1 MYNLFSKHIKKEFSF
16 LKESKLL
23 VCVSGGVDS
32 MVLINLLNRLK
43 YNVSIAHC
51 NFNLRDDESDI
62 DEDFVKNY
70 AITNSIPFFSK
81 SFITRIPKH
90 SMQMAARNLRYKWF
104 YSVLKVEELD
114 YIITAHHLDDSL
126 ETFIL
131 NLSRASGIEGLAG
144 IKQLNDIIVR
154 PLLIFS
160 KNEILNYAK
169 TNNIKWREDSTNKKN
184 DYQRNQIRNEIIP
197 LLKKLHPNFLD
208 QSKKTMTFLKE
219 SNLIIENYIQI
230 IKNENF
236 NLKDD
241 EIFVSKDFIKNNS
254 NLIFHL
260 FKEYNFKYS
269 DQILELCNS
278 LSGKIIESN
287 THVLLSNRSNLVV
300 KEKTNRID
308 QTFEVG
314 IKGLLSP
321 IEMNI
326 KVGEFKTKFNKK
338 SIYLSKKEIDF
349 PLYLRKWK
357 KGDVFFPF
365 GMKGKKTVSKY
376 YKDEK
381 MSFFDKQN
389 QWLLCN
395 NDEIVWVVGKRP
407 DRRFFKDNNASLKIE
422 VL

>member
-131 NLSRASGIEGLAG
+131 NLSRASGIEGLTG
-144 IKQLNDIIVR
+144 IKQLNDVIVR
-154 PLLIFS
+154 PLLVFS

-230 IKNENF
+230 VKNENF

-241 EIFVSKDFIKNNS
+241 EIVISKDFIKNNS

-326 KVGEFKTKFNKK
+326 EVGEFKTEFNKK

-349 PLYLRKWK
+349 PLCLRKWK

>member
-1 MYNLFSKHIKKEFSF
+1 MKSNFLEYIDHNYLFRKDSKIV
-16 LKESKLL
+16 LAI
-23 VCVSGGVDS
+23 SGGIDS
-32 MVLINLLNRLK
+32 ICLADLLIRSG
-43 YNVSIAHC
+43 YNIEFAHC

-241 EIFVSKDFIKNNS
+241 EIFISKDFIKNNS

>member
-1 MYNLFSKHIKKEFSF
+1 MYNLFLKHIKKELGF
-16 LKESKLL
+16 LKQSKLL

-32 MVLINLLNRLK
+32 MVLIHLLNKLE
-43 YNVSIAHC
+43 YNTSIAHC
-51 NFNLRDDESDI
+51 NFNLRNDESDL

-81 SFITRIPKH
+81 SFVTKLPKH
-90 SMQMAARNLRYKWF
+90 SMQMAARNLRYEWF
-104 YSVLKVEELD
+104 YDIINAEKLD
-114 YIITAHHLDDSL
+114 YILTAHHLDDSL

-131 NLSRASGIEGLAG
+131 NLSRASGIEGLTG
-144 IKQLNDIIVR
+144 IKKINDIIVR
-154 PLLIFS
+154 PLLVFS
-160 KNEILNYAK
+160 KKEILNYAI
-169 TNNIKWREDSTNKKN
+169 TNNIKWREDSTNTNN
-184 DYQRNQIRNEIIP
+184 DYQRNQIRNKIIP
-197 LLKKLHPNFLD
+197 FLKKLHPNFLN
-208 QSKKTMTFLKE
+208 QTKKTMNFLKE
-219 SNLIIENYIQI
+219 SNLIIENYIQK
-230 IKNENF
+230 IKDENF
-236 NLKDD
+236 TLKDD
-241 EIFVSKDFIKNNS
+241 EIIILKDFVKTNS
-254 NLIFHL
+254 SLVFHL
-260 FKEYNFKYS
+260 FKEYNFKHS

-287 THVLLSNRSNLVV
+287 THVILSNRLNLILKKKSN
-300 KEKTNRID
+300 KTD

-314 IKGLLSP
+314 LKGLVSP

-326 KVGEFKTKFNKK
+326 EVGEFQTKFNRK
-338 SIYLSKKEIDF
+338 SIYLSKNEIDF

-395 NDEIVWVVGKRP
+395 NEEIVWVVGKRP
-407 DRRFFKDNNASLKIE
+407 DRRFFKNNNASLKIE

>member
-241 EIFVSKDFIKNNS
+241 EIFISKDFIKNNS

-326 KVGEFKTKFNKK
+326 EVGEFKTKFNKK

>member
-16 LKESKLL
+16 LNKSKLL

-32 MVLINLLNRLK
+32 MVLINLLKRLN
-43 YNVSIAHC
+43 YDVSIAHC
-51 NFNLRDDESDI
+51 NFNLRNDESDL
-62 DEDFVKNY
+62 DEDFVKSY
-70 AITNSIPFFSK
+70 AFNNSIQFFSK
-81 SFITRIPKH
+81 SFVTQLRKH

-104 YSVLKVEELD
+104 YNILKTEKLD

-131 NLSRASGIEGLAG
+131 NLSRASGIEGLTG
-144 IKQLNDIIVR
+144 IKQLNDVIAR
-154 PLLIFS
+154 PLLVFS

-169 TNNIKWREDSTNKKN
+169 ANSIKWREDSTNKKN
-184 DYQRNQIRNEIIP
+184 NYQRNQIRNEIIP

-219 SNLIIENYIQI
+219 SNLIIDNYIQNV
-230 IKNENF
+230 KNENF
-236 NLKDD
+236 TLKDD
-241 EIFVSKDFIKNNS
+241 EIIISKDFIKSNS
-254 NLIFHL
+254 NIIFHL
-260 FKEYNFKYS
+260 FKEYNFKHS

-287 THVLLSNRSNLVV
+287 THVLLSNRSNLIVR
-300 KEKTNRID
+300 EKTNRID
-308 QTFEVG
+308 QIFEVG

-326 KVGEFKTKFNKK
+326 EVGEFKTKFNKK

-349 PLYLRKWK
+349 PLCLRKWK

>member
-241 EIFVSKDFIKNNS
+241 KIFISKDFIKNNS

-326 KVGEFKTKFNKK
+326 EVGEFKTKFNKK

>member
-51 NFNLRDDESDI
+51 NFNLRDNESDI

-131 NLSRASGIEGLAG
+131 NLSRASGIEGLTG
-144 IKQLNDIIVR
+144 IKQLNDVIVR
-154 PLLIFS
+154 PLLVFS

-241 EIFVSKDFIKNNS
+241 EIFISKDFIKNNS

-326 KVGEFKTKFNKK
+326 EVGEFKTKFNKK

>member
-62 DEDFVKNY
+62 DENFVKNY

-241 EIFVSKDFIKNNS
+241 EIFISKDFIKNNS

-287 THVLLSNRSNLVV
+287 THILLSNRSNLVV

-326 KVGEFKTKFNKK
+326 EVGEFKTKFNKK

>member
-16 LKESKLL
+16 LNKSKLL

-32 MVLINLLNRLK
+32 MVLINLLKRLN
-43 YNVSIAHC
+43 YDVSIAHC
-51 NFNLRDDESDI
+51 NFNLRNDESDL
-62 DEDFVKNY
+62 DEDFVKSY
-70 AITNSIPFFSK
+70 AFNNSIQFFSK
-81 SFITRIPKH
+81 SFVTQLRKH

-104 YSVLKVEELD
+104 YNILKTEKLD

-131 NLSRASGIEGLAG
+131 NLSRASGIEGLTG
-144 IKQLNDIIVR
+144 IKQLNDVIAR
-154 PLLIFS
+154 PLLVFS

-169 TNNIKWREDSTNKKN
+169 ANSIKWREDSTNKKN
-184 DYQRNQIRNEIIP
+184 NYQRNQIRNEIIP

-219 SNLIIENYIQI
+219 SNLIIDNYIQNV
-230 IKNENF
+230 KNENF
-236 NLKDD
+236 TLKDD
-241 EIFVSKDFIKNNS
+241 EIIISKDFIKNNS
-254 NLIFHL
+254 NIIFHL
-260 FKEYNFKYS
+260 FKEYNFKHS

-287 THVLLSNRSNLVV
+287 THVLLSNRSNLIV

-308 QTFEVG
+308 QIFEVG

-326 KVGEFKTKFNKK
+326 EVGEFKTKFNKK

-349 PLYLRKWK
+349 PLCLRKWK

>member
-51 NFNLRDDESDI
+51 NFNLRDNESDI

-241 EIFVSKDFIKNNS
+241 KIFISKDFIKNNS

-326 KVGEFKTKFNKK
+326 EVGEFKTKFNKK

>member
-1 MYNLFSKHIKKEFSF
+1 MYSLFSKHIKKEFKF
-16 LKESKLL
+16 LNKSKLL

-32 MVLINLLNRLK
+32 MVLINLLNRFN
-43 YNVSIAHC
+43 YDVSIAHC
-51 NFNLRDDESDI
+51 NFNLRNEESDL
-62 DEDFVKNY
+62 DENFVKNY
-70 AITNSIPFFSK
+70 AFSNSIPFFSK
-81 SFITRIPKH
+81 SFVTKLPKH
-90 SMQMAARNLRYKWF
+90 SMQMAARNLRYEWF
-104 YSVLKVEELD
+104 YEILKTEKLD

-131 NLSRASGIEGLAG
+131 NLSRASGIEGLTG
-144 IKQLNDIIVR
+144 IKKLNDLIVR
-154 PLLIFS
+154 PLLVFS
-160 KNEILNYAK
+160 KKEILNYAK
-169 TNNIKWREDSTNKKN
+169 ANNIKWREDSTNKN
-184 DYQRNQIRNEIIP
+184 NNYQRNQIRNEIIP

-208 QSKKTMTFLKE
+208 QSNKTMTFLKE
-219 SNLIIENYIQI
+219 SSLIIDNYIQN
-230 IKNENF
+230 IKMKNF
-236 NLKDD
+236 ILKDD
-241 EIFVSKDFIKNNS
+241 EIVISKAFIKNNS

-260 FKEYNFKYS
+260 FKEYNFKHS

-278 LSGKIIESN
+278 LSGKIIKSN
-287 THVLLSNRSNLVV
+287 THLLLSNRLNLILKKKIITVY
-300 KEKTNRID
+300 

-314 IKGLLSP
+314 LKGLVSP

-326 KVGEFKTKFNKK
+326 EVGEFQTKFNKK
-338 SIYLSKKEIDF
+338 SIYLSKNEIDF

-395 NDEIVWVVGKRP
+395 NEEIIWVVGKRP
-407 DRRFFKDNNASLKIE
+407 DRRFFKNSNASLKIE

>member
-241 EIFVSKDFIKNNS
+241 EIFISKDFIKNNS

-326 KVGEFKTKFNKK
+326 EVGEFKTKFNKK
-338 SIYLSKKEIDF
+338 SIYLSKKEIDV
-349 PLYLRKWK
+349 PR
-357 KGDVFFPF
+357 
-365 GMKGKKTVSKY
+365 
-376 YKDEK
+376 
-381 MSFFDKQN
+381 
-389 QWLLCN
+389 
-395 NDEIVWVVGKRP
+395 
-407 DRRFFKDNNASLKIE
+407 
-422 VL
+422 

>member
-1 MYNLFSKHIKKEFSF
+1 MYNLFSKHIKKELSF
-16 LKESKLL
+16 LNKSKLL

-32 MVLINLLNRLK
+32 MVLINLLKRLN
-43 YNVSIAHC
+43 YDVSIAHC
-51 NFNLRDDESDI
+51 NFNLRNDESDL
-62 DEDFVKNY
+62 DEDFVKSY
-70 AITNSIPFFSK
+70 AFNNSIQFFSK
-81 SFITRIPKH
+81 SFVTQLRKH

-104 YSVLKVEELD
+104 YNILKTEKLD

-131 NLSRASGIEGLAG
+131 NLSRASGIEGLTG
-144 IKQLNDIIVR
+144 IKQLNDVIAR
-154 PLLIFS
+154 PLLVFS

-169 TNNIKWREDSTNKKN
+169 ANSIKWREDSTNKKN
-184 DYQRNQIRNEIIP
+184 NYQRNQIRNEIIP

-219 SNLIIENYIQI
+219 SNLIIDNYIQN

-236 NLKDD
+236 TLKDD
-241 EIFVSKDFIKNNS
+241 EIIISKDFIKNNS
-254 NLIFHL
+254 NIIFHL
-260 FKEYNFKYS
+260 FKEYNFKHS

-287 THVLLSNRSNLVV
+287 THVLLSNRSNLIVR
-300 KEKTNRID
+300 EKTNRID
-308 QTFEVG
+308 QIFEVG

-326 KVGEFKTKFNKK
+326 EVGEFKTKFNKK

-349 PLYLRKWK
+349 PLCLRKWK

-381 MSFFDKQN
+381 MSIKYFF
-389 QWLLCN
+389 
-395 NDEIVWVVGKRP
+395 
-407 DRRFFKDNNASLKIE
+407 
-422 VL
+422 

>member
-1 MYNLFSKHIKKEFSF
+1 MYSLFSKHIKKEFRF
-16 LKESKLL
+16 LNKSKLL

-32 MVLINLLNRLK
+32 MVLINLLNRFN
-43 YNVSIAHC
+43 YDVSIAHC
-51 NFNLRDDESDI
+51 NFNLRNEESDL
-62 DEDFVKNY
+62 DENFVKNY
-70 AITNSIPFFSK
+70 AFSNSIPFFSK
-81 SFITRIPKH
+81 SFVTKLPKH
-90 SMQMAARNLRYKWF
+90 SMQMAARNLRYEWF
-104 YSVLKVEELD
+104 YEILKTEKLD

-131 NLSRASGIEGLAG
+131 NLSRASGIEGLTG
-144 IKQLNDIIVR
+144 IKKLNDLIVR
-154 PLLIFS
+154 PLLVFS
-160 KNEILNYAK
+160 KKEILNYAK
-169 TNNIKWREDSTNKKN
+169 ANNIKWREDSTNKN
-184 DYQRNQIRNEIIP
+184 NNYQRNQIRNEIIP

-208 QSKKTMTFLKE
+208 QSNKTMTFLKE
-219 SNLIIENYIQI
+219 SSLIIDNYIQN
-230 IKNENF
+230 IKMKNF
-236 NLKDD
+236 ILKDD
-241 EIFVSKDFIKNNS
+241 EIVISKAFIKNNS

-260 FKEYNFKYS
+260 FKEYNFKHS

-287 THVLLSNRSNLVV
+287 THLLLSNRLNLILKKKINTVY
-300 KEKTNRID
+300 

-314 IKGLLSP
+314 LKGLVSP

-326 KVGEFKTKFNKK
+326 EVGEFQTKFNKK
-338 SIYLSKKEIDF
+338 SIYLSKNEIDF

-395 NDEIVWVVGKRP
+395 NEEIIWVVGKRP
-407 DRRFFKDNNASLKIE
+407 DRRFFKNSNASLKIE

>member
-1 MYNLFSKHIKKEFSF
+1 MYNLFSKHIKKELSF
-16 LKESKLL
+16 LNKSKLL

-32 MVLINLLNRLK
+32 MVLINLLKKLN
-43 YNVSIAHC
+43 YDVSIAHC
-51 NFNLRDDESDI
+51 NFNLRNDESDL
-62 DEDFVKNY
+62 DEEFVKNY
-70 AITNSIPFFSK
+70 AFSNSIPFFSK
-81 SFITRIPKH
+81 SFVTQLRKH

-104 YSVLKVEELD
+104 YNILKTEKLD

-131 NLSRASGIEGLAG
+131 NLSRASGIEGLTG
-144 IKQLNDIIVR
+144 IKQLNDVIAR
-154 PLLIFS
+154 PLLVFS

-169 TNNIKWREDSTNKKN
+169 ANSIKWREDSTNKKN
-184 DYQRNQIRNEIIP
+184 NYQRNQIRNEIIP

-219 SNLIIENYIQI
+219 SNLIIDNYIQN

-236 NLKDD
+236 TLKDD
-241 EIFVSKDFIKNNS
+241 EIIISKDFIKSNS
-254 NLIFHL
+254 NIIFHL
-260 FKEYNFKYS
+260 FKEYNFKHS

-287 THVLLSNRSNLVV
+287 THVLLSNRSNLIVR
-300 KEKTNRID
+300 EKINRID
-308 QTFEVG
+308 QIFEVG

-326 KVGEFKTKFNKK
+326 EVGEFKTEFNKK

-349 PLYLRKWK
+349 PLCLRKWK

>member
-1 MYNLFSKHIKKEFSF
+1 MYSLFSKHIKKEFKF
-16 LKESKLL
+16 LNKSKLL

-32 MVLINLLNRLK
+32 MVLINLLNRFN
-43 YNVSIAHC
+43 YDVSIAHC
-51 NFNLRDDESDI
+51 NFNLRNEESDL
-62 DEDFVKNY
+62 DENFVKNY
-70 AITNSIPFFSK
+70 AFSNSIPFFSK
-81 SFITRIPKH
+81 SFVTKLPKH
-90 SMQMAARNLRYKWF
+90 SMQMAARNLRYEWF
-104 YSVLKVEELD
+104 YEILKTEKLD

-131 NLSRASGIEGLAG
+131 NLSRASGIEGLTG
-144 IKQLNDIIVR
+144 IKKLNDLIVR
-154 PLLIFS
+154 PLLVFS
-160 KNEILNYAK
+160 KKEILNYAK
-169 TNNIKWREDSTNKKN
+169 ANNIKWREDSTNKN
-184 DYQRNQIRNEIIP
+184 NNYQRNQIRNEIIP

-208 QSKKTMTFLKE
+208 QSNKTMTFLKE
-219 SNLIIENYIQI
+219 SSLIIDNYIQN
-230 IKNENF
+230 IKMKNF
-236 NLKDD
+236 ILKDD
-241 EIFVSKDFIKNNS
+241 EIVISKAFIKNNS

-260 FKEYNFKYS
+260 FKEYNFKHS

-287 THVLLSNRSNLVV
+287 THLLLSNRLNLILKKKINTVY
-300 KEKTNRID
+300 

-314 IKGLLSP
+314 LKGLVSP

-326 KVGEFKTKFNKK
+326 EVGEFQTKFNKK
-338 SIYLSKKEIDF
+338 SIYLSKNEIDF

-395 NDEIVWVVGKRP
+395 NEEIIWVVGKRP
-407 DRRFFKDNNASLKIE
+407 DRRFFKNSNASLKIE

>member
-16 LKESKLL
+16 LNKSKLL

-32 MVLINLLNRLK
+32 MVLINLLKRLN
-43 YNVSIAHC
+43 YDVSIAHC
-51 NFNLRDDESDI
+51 NFNLRNDESDL
-62 DEDFVKNY
+62 DEDFVKSY
-70 AITNSIPFFSK
+70 AFNNSIPFFSK
-81 SFITRIPKH
+81 SFVTQLPKH

-104 YSVLKVEELD
+104 YNILKTEKLD

-131 NLSRASGIEGLAG
+131 NLSRASGIEGLTG
-144 IKQLNDIIVR
+144 IKQLNDVIAR
-154 PLLIFS
+154 PLLVFS

-169 TNNIKWREDSTNKKN
+169 ANSIKWREDSTNKKN
-184 DYQRNQIRNEIIP
+184 NYQRNQIRNEIIP

-219 SNLIIENYIQI
+219 SNLIIDNYIQN

-236 NLKDD
+236 TLKDD
-241 EIFVSKDFIKNNS
+241 EIIISKDFIKNNS
-254 NLIFHL
+254 NIIFHL
-260 FKEYNFKYS
+260 FKEYNFKHS

-287 THVLLSNRSNLVV
+287 THVLLSNRSNLIV

-308 QTFEVG
+308 QIFEVG

-326 KVGEFKTKFNKK
+326 EVGEFKTKFNKK

-349 PLYLRKWK
+349 PLCLRKWK

>member
-131 NLSRASGIEGLAG
+131 NLSRASGIEGLTG
-144 IKQLNDIIVR
+144 IKQLNDVIVR
-154 PLLIFS
+154 PLLVFS

-241 EIFVSKDFIKNNS
+241 EIFISKDFIKNNS

-326 KVGEFKTKFNKK
+326 EVGEFKTKFNKK

>member
-62 DEDFVKNY
+62 DEDFVKNH

-131 NLSRASGIEGLAG
+131 NLSRASGIEGLTG
-144 IKQLNDIIVR
+144 IKQLNDVIVR
-154 PLLIFS
+154 PLLVFS

-208 QSKKTMTFLKE
+208 QSKKTMTFLNE
-219 SNLIIENYIQI
+219 SNLIIDNYIQI
-230 IKNENF
+230 VKNENF

-241 EIFVSKDFIKNNS
+241 EIVISKDFIKNNS

-326 KVGEFKTKFNKK
+326 EVGEFKTKFNKK

>member
-326 KVGEFKTKFNKK
+326 EVGEFKTKFNKK

>member
-184 DYQRNQIRNEIIP
+184 HYQRNQIRNEIIP

-241 EIFVSKDFIKNNS
+241 EIFISKDFIKNNS

-326 KVGEFKTKFNKK
+326 EVGEFKTKFNKK

>member
-1 MYNLFSKHIKKEFSF
+1 MYSLFSKHIKKEFRF
-16 LKESKLL
+16 LNKSKLL

-32 MVLINLLNRLK
+32 MVLINLLNRFN
-43 YNVSIAHC
+43 YDVSIAHC
-51 NFNLRDDESDI
+51 NFNLRNEESDL
-62 DEDFVKNY
+62 DENFVKNY
-70 AITNSIPFFSK
+70 AFSNSIPFFSK
-81 SFITRIPKH
+81 SFVTKLPKH
-90 SMQMAARNLRYKWF
+90 SMQMAARNLRYEWF
-104 YSVLKVEELD
+104 YEILKTEKLD

-131 NLSRASGIEGLAG
+131 NLSRASGIEGLTG
-144 IKQLNDIIVR
+144 IKKLNDLIVR
-154 PLLIFS
+154 PLLVFS
-160 KNEILNYAK
+160 KKEILNYAK
-169 TNNIKWREDSTNKKN
+169 ANNIKWREDSTNKN
-184 DYQRNQIRNEIIP
+184 NNYQRNQIRNEIIP

-208 QSKKTMTFLKE
+208 QTNKTMTFLKE
-219 SNLIIENYIQI
+219 SSLIIDNYIQN
-230 IKNENF
+230 IKMKNF
-236 NLKDD
+236 ILKDD
-241 EIFVSKDFIKNNS
+241 EIVISKAFIKNNS

-260 FKEYNFKYS
+260 FKEYNFKHS

-287 THVLLSNRSNLVV
+287 THLLLSNRLNLILKKKINTVY
-300 KEKTNRID
+300 

-314 IKGLLSP
+314 LKGLVSP

-326 KVGEFKTKFNKK
+326 EVGEFQTKFNKK
-338 SIYLSKKEIDF
+338 SIYLSKNEIDF

-395 NDEIVWVVGKRP
+395 NEEIIWVVGKRP
-407 DRRFFKDNNASLKIE
+407 DRRFFKNSNASLKIE

>member
-1 MYNLFSKHIKKEFSF
+1 MYNLFSKHIKKELSF
-16 LKESKLL
+16 LNKSKLL

-32 MVLINLLNRLK
+32 MVLINLLKRLN
-43 YNVSIAHC
+43 YDVSIAHC
-51 NFNLRDDESDI
+51 NFNLRNDESDL
-62 DEDFVKNY
+62 DEEFVKNY
-70 AITNSIPFFSK
+70 AFSNSIPFFSK
-81 SFITRIPKH
+81 SFITQLPKH

-104 YSVLKVEELD
+104 YNILRTEKLD
-114 YIITAHHLDDSL
+114 YMITAHHLDDSL

-131 NLSRASGIEGLAG
+131 NLSRASGIEGLTG
-144 IKQLNDIIVR
+144 IKQLNDVIVR
-154 PLLIFS
+154 PLLAFS

-169 TNNIKWREDSTNKKN
+169 ANNIKWREDSTNIKN

-219 SNLIIENYIQI
+219 SNLIVDNYIQN
-230 IKNENF
+230 IKNKNF
-236 NLKDD
+236 TLKDD
-241 EIFVSKDFIKNNS
+241 EIAISKNFIKKNN

-260 FKEYNFKYS
+260 FKEYNFKHS

-287 THVLLSNRSNLVV
+287 THILLSNRSNLII

-308 QTFEVG
+308 QIFEVG

-326 KVGEFKTKFNKK
+326 EVGEFKTEFNKK

-349 PLYLRKWK
+349 PLCLRKWK

>member
-208 QSKKTMTFLKE
+208 QSKKTMTFLNE
-219 SNLIIENYIQI
+219 SNLIIDNYIQI
-230 IKNENF
+230 VKNENF

-241 EIFVSKDFIKNNS
+241 EIVISKDFIKNNS

-326 KVGEFKTKFNKK
+326 EVGEFKTKFNKK

>member
-16 LKESKLL
+16 LNKSKLL

-32 MVLINLLNRLK
+32 MVLINLLKRLN
-43 YNVSIAHC
+43 YDVSIAHC
-51 NFNLRDDESDI
+51 NFNLRNDESDL
-62 DEDFVKNY
+62 DEDFVKSY
-70 AITNSIPFFSK
+70 AFNNSIQFFSK
-81 SFITRIPKH
+81 SFVTQLRKH

-104 YSVLKVEELD
+104 YNILKTEKLD

-131 NLSRASGIEGLAG
+131 NLSRASGIEGLTG
-144 IKQLNDIIVR
+144 IKQLNDVIVR
-154 PLLIFS
+154 PLLVFS

-169 TNNIKWREDSTNKKN
+169 ANNIKWREDSTNKKN
-184 DYQRNQIRNEIIP
+184 NYQRNQIRNEIIP

-219 SNLIIENYIQI
+219 SNLIIDNYIQN

-236 NLKDD
+236 TLKDD
-241 EIFVSKDFIKNNS
+241 EIIISKDFIKNNS
-254 NLIFHL
+254 NIIFHL
-260 FKEYNFKYS
+260 FKEYNFKHS

-287 THVLLSNRSNLVV
+287 THVLLSNRSNLIVR
-300 KEKTNRID
+300 EKTNRID
-308 QTFEVG
+308 QIFEVG

-326 KVGEFKTKFNKK
+326 EVGEFKTKFNKK

-349 PLYLRKWK
+349 PLCLRKWK

>member
-51 NFNLRDDESDI
+51 NFNLRDNESDI

-241 EIFVSKDFIKNNS
+241 EIFISKDFIKNNS

-326 KVGEFKTKFNKK
+326 EVGEFKTKFNKK

>member
-1 MYNLFSKHIKKEFSF
+1 MYSLFSKHIKKEFKF
-16 LKESKLL
+16 LNKSKLL

-32 MVLINLLNRLK
+32 MVLINLLNRFN
-43 YNVSIAHC
+43 YDVSIAHC
-51 NFNLRDDESDI
+51 NFNLRNEESDL
-62 DEDFVKNY
+62 DENFVKNY
-70 AITNSIPFFSK
+70 AFSNSIPFFSK
-81 SFITRIPKH
+81 SFVTKLPKH
-90 SMQMAARNLRYKWF
+90 SMQMAARNLRYEWF
-104 YSVLKVEELD
+104 YEILKTEKLD

-131 NLSRASGIEGLAG
+131 NLSRASGIEGLTG
-144 IKQLNDIIVR
+144 IKKLNDLIVR
-154 PLLIFS
+154 PLLVFS
-160 KNEILNYAK
+160 KKEILNYAK
-169 TNNIKWREDSTNKKN
+169 ANNIKWREDSTNKN
-184 DYQRNQIRNEIIP
+184 NNYQRNQIRNEIIP

-208 QSKKTMTFLKE
+208 QTNKTMTFLKE
-219 SNLIIENYIQI
+219 SSLIIDNYIQN
-230 IKNENF
+230 IKMKNF
-236 NLKDD
+236 ILKDD
-241 EIFVSKDFIKNNS
+241 EIVISKAFIKNNS

-260 FKEYNFKYS
+260 FKEYNFKHS

-278 LSGKIIESN
+278 LSGKIIKSN
-287 THVLLSNRSNLVV
+287 THLLLSNRLNLILKKKIITVY
-300 KEKTNRID
+300 

-314 IKGLLSP
+314 LKGLVSP

-326 KVGEFKTKFNKK
+326 EVGEFQTKFNKK
-338 SIYLSKKEIDF
+338 SIYLSKNEIDF

-395 NDEIVWVVGKRP
+395 NEEIIWVVGKRP
-407 DRRFFKDNNASLKIE
+407 DRRFFKNSNASLKIE

>member
-1 MYNLFSKHIKKEFSF
+1 MYNLFSKHIKKELSF
-16 LKESKLL
+16 LNKSKLL

-32 MVLINLLNRLK
+32 MVLINLLKKLN
-43 YNVSIAHC
+43 YDVSIAHC
-51 NFNLRDDESDI
+51 NFNLRNDESDL
-62 DEDFVKNY
+62 DEEFVKNY
-70 AITNSIPFFSK
+70 AFSNSIPFFSK
-81 SFITRIPKH
+81 SFVTQLPKH

-104 YSVLKVEELD
+104 YNILRTEKLD
-114 YIITAHHLDDSL
+114 YMITAHHLDDSL

-131 NLSRASGIEGLAG
+131 NLSRASGIEGLTG
-144 IKQLNDIIVR
+144 IKQLNDVIVR
-154 PLLIFS
+154 PLLVFS

-169 TNNIKWREDSTNKKN
+169 ANNIKWREDSTNIKN

-219 SNLIIENYIQI
+219 SNLIVDNYIQN
-230 IKNENF
+230 IKNKNF
-236 NLKDD
+236 TLKDD
-241 EIFVSKDFIKNNS
+241 EIAISKKFIKKNS

-260 FKEYNFKYS
+260 FKEYNFKHS

-287 THVLLSNRSNLVV
+287 THILLSNRSNLII

-308 QTFEVG
+308 QIFEVG

-326 KVGEFKTKFNKK
+326 EVGEFKTEFNKK

-349 PLYLRKWK
+349 PLCLRKWK
-357 KGDVFFPF
+357 IGDVFFPF

-407 DRRFFKDNNASLKIE
+407 DRRFFKNNNASLKIE
-422 VL
+422 IL

>member
-208 QSKKTMTFLKE
+208 QSKKTMTFLNE
-219 SNLIIENYIQI
+219 SNLIIDNYIQI
-230 IKNENF
+230 VKNENF

-241 EIFVSKDFIKNNS
+241 EIVISKDFIKNNS

-287 THVLLSNRSNLVV
+287 THILLSNRSNLVV

-326 KVGEFKTKFNKK
+326 EVGEFKTKFNKK

>member
-1 MYNLFSKHIKKEFSF
+1 MYNIFSKHIKKEFSF

-43 YNVSIAHC
+43 YNVFIAHC

-241 EIFVSKDFIKNNS
+241 EIFISKDFIKNNS

-326 KVGEFKTKFNKK
+326 EVGEFKTKFNKK

>member
-1 MYNLFSKHIKKEFSF
+1 MYNLFSKHIKKEFDF
-16 LKESKLL
+16 LNESKLL

-131 NLSRASGIEGLAG
+131 NLSRASGIEGLTG
-144 IKQLNDIIVR
+144 IKQLNDVIVR
-154 PLLIFS
+154 PLLVFS

-230 IKNENF
+230 VKNENF
-236 NLKDD
+236 NLKDE
-241 EIFVSKDFIKNNS
+241 EIVISKDFIRNNS

-326 KVGEFKTKFNKK
+326 EVGEFKTKFNKK

>member
-1 MYNLFSKHIKKEFSF
+1 MYNLFSKHIKKEFRF
-16 LKESKLL
+16 LNKSKLL

-32 MVLINLLNRLK
+32 MVLINLLKRLN
-43 YNVSIAHC
+43 YDVSIAHC
-51 NFNLRDDESDI
+51 NFNLRNYESDL
-62 DEDFVKNY
+62 DEDFVKSY
-70 AITNSIPFFSK
+70 AFSNSIPFFSK
-81 SFITRIPKH
+81 SFVTKLPKH
-90 SMQMAARNLRYKWF
+90 SMQMAARNLRYEWF
-104 YSVLKVEELD
+104 YDIINAEKLD
-114 YIITAHHLDDSL
+114 YILTAHHLDDSL

-131 NLSRASGIEGLAG
+131 NLSRASGIEGLIG
-144 IKQLNDIIVR
+144 IKKINDVIVR
-154 PLLIFS
+154 PLLVFS
-160 KNEILNYAK
+160 KKEILNYAI
-169 TNNIKWREDSTNKKN
+169 TNNIKWREDSTNMNN
-184 DYQRNQIRNEIIP
+184 DYQRNQIRNKIIP

-208 QSKKTMTFLKE
+208 QTKKTMNFLKE
-219 SNLIIENYIQI
+219 SNLIIENYIQK
-230 IKNENF
+230 IKDENF
-236 NLKDD
+236 TLKDD
-241 EIFVSKDFIKNNS
+241 EIIILKDFVKTNS
-254 NLIFHL
+254 SLVFHL
-260 FKEYNFKYS
+260 FKEYNFKHS

-287 THVLLSNRSNLVV
+287 THVILSNRLNLILKKKSN
-300 KEKTNRID
+300 KTD

-314 IKGLLSP
+314 LKGLVSP

-326 KVGEFKTKFNKK
+326 EVGEFQTKFNRK
-338 SIYLSKKEIDF
+338 SIYLSKNEIDF

-395 NDEIVWVVGKRP
+395 NEEIVWVVGKRP
-407 DRRFFKDNNASLKIE
+407 DRRFFKNNNASLKIE

>member
-1 MYNLFSKHIKKEFSF
+1 MYSLFSKHIKKEFRF
-16 LKESKLL
+16 LNKSKLL

-32 MVLINLLNRLK
+32 MVLINLLNRFN
-43 YNVSIAHC
+43 YDVSIAHC
-51 NFNLRDDESDI
+51 NFNLRNEESDL
-62 DEDFVKNY
+62 DENFVKNY
-70 AITNSIPFFSK
+70 AFSNSIPFFSK
-81 SFITRIPKH
+81 SFVTKLPKH
-90 SMQMAARNLRYKWF
+90 SMQMAARNLRYEWF
-104 YSVLKVEELD
+104 YEILKTEKLD

-131 NLSRASGIEGLAG
+131 NLSRASGIEGLTG
-144 IKQLNDIIVR
+144 IKKLNDLIVR
-154 PLLIFS
+154 PLLVFS
-160 KNEILNYAK
+160 KKEILNYAK
-169 TNNIKWREDSTNKKN
+169 ANNIKWREDSTNKN
-184 DYQRNQIRNEIIP
+184 NNYQRNQIRNEIIP

-208 QSKKTMTFLKE
+208 QSNKTMTFLKE
-219 SNLIIENYIQI
+219 SSLIIDNYIQN
-230 IKNENF
+230 IKMKNF
-236 NLKDD
+236 ILKDD
-241 EIFVSKDFIKNNS
+241 EIVISKAFIKNNS

-260 FKEYNFKYS
+260 FKEYNFKHS

-278 LSGKIIESN
+278 LSGKIIKSN
-287 THVLLSNRSNLVV
+287 THLLLSNRLNLILKKKINTVY
-300 KEKTNRID
+300 

-314 IKGLLSP
+314 LKGLVSP

-326 KVGEFKTKFNKK
+326 EVGEFQTKFNKK
-338 SIYLSKKEIDF
+338 SIYLSKNEIDF

-395 NDEIVWVVGKRP
+395 NEEIIWVVGKRP
-407 DRRFFKDNNASLKIE
+407 DRRFFKNSNASLKIE

>member
-131 NLSRASGIEGLAG
+131 NLSRASGIEGLTG
-144 IKQLNDIIVR
+144 IKQLNDVIVR
-154 PLLIFS
+154 PLLVFS

-230 IKNENF
+230 VKNENF

-241 EIFVSKDFIKNNS
+241 EIVISKDFIKNNS

-326 KVGEFKTKFNKK
+326 EVGEFKTKFNKK

>member
-241 EIFVSKDFIKNNS
+241 EIFISKDFIKNNS

-287 THVLLSNRSNLVV
+287 THILLSNRSNLVV

-326 KVGEFKTKFNKK
+326 EVGEFKTKFNKK

>member
-16 LKESKLL
+16 LNKSKLL

-32 MVLINLLNRLK
+32 MVLINLLKRLN
-43 YNVSIAHC
+43 YDVSIAHC
-51 NFNLRDDESDI
+51 NFNLRNDESDL
-62 DEDFVKNY
+62 DEDFVKSY
-70 AITNSIPFFSK
+70 AFSNSIPFFSK
-81 SFITRIPKH
+81 SFVTKLPKH
-90 SMQMAARNLRYKWF
+90 SMQMAARNLRYNWF
-104 YSVLKVEELD
+104 YNILKTEKLD

-131 NLSRASGIEGLAG
+131 NLSRASGIEGLTG
-144 IKQLNDIIVR
+144 IKQLNDVIVR
-154 PLLIFS
+154 PLLVFS

-169 TNNIKWREDSTNKKN
+169 VNNIKWREDSTNKKN
-184 DYQRNQIRNEIIP
+184 NYQRNQIRNEIIP

-219 SNLIIENYIQI
+219 SNLIIDNYIQN

-236 NLKDD
+236 TLKDD
-241 EIFVSKDFIKNNS
+241 EIIISKDFIKNNS
-254 NLIFHL
+254 NIIFHL
-260 FKEYNFKYS
+260 FKEYNFKHS

-287 THVLLSNRSNLVV
+287 THVLLSNRSNLIV

-308 QTFEVG
+308 QIFEVG

-326 KVGEFKTKFNKK
+326 EVGEFKTKFNKK

-349 PLYLRKWK
+349 PLCLRKWK